1 MNSLDRLGGFMLSFK
16 FVLTFLF
23 IYNIT
28 LSNSIKESYSDITS
42 KIISR
47 VSKDSTAYKRLAYI
61 CDTFGPRLS
70 GSRNLENSIDWIL
83 DKMEEDD
90 LENVRGERVKVPTW
104 IRGKE
109 SATILKPFKRNLSML
124 GLGGSIATP
133 RGGITSEVVVVNNF
147 DELEIKAK
155 EIKGN
160 IVLFNVPFTTYGE
173 TVSYRYNGAS
183 KASSFGAKASLVRS
197 IGPWSMNTPHTGV
210 MAYDEKYKKIPH
222 AALTMEDAMMIG
234 RLYDRGEKIIIKLN
248 MEAKT
253 LPDRWSRNVIS
264 EITGSKFPDEIIVIG
279 GHIDSW
285 DVGQGV
291 HDDAGGCVAAW
302 EALRLIK
309 NMGLKPKRTIRCVLW
324 TNEENGSR
332 GNKAYRDMYLDDL
345 DNHIL
350 AIESDAGV
358 FAPKGFGFTGSD
370 KAREI
375 ASNIHELLEPIGAH
389 NISEGGRAVDI
400 APLNDLGVPVMSLK
414 VDDSKYFWYHHS
426 EADTF
431 DKVDFKE
438 FNRCIAAMATMAFV
452 VADMPEKLPR

>member
-1 MNSLDRLGGFMLSFK
+1 
-16 FVLTFLF
+16 
-23 IYNIT
+23 
-28 LSNSIKESYSDITS
+28 
-42 KIISR
+42 
-47 VSKDSTAYKRLAYI
+47 
-61 CDTFGPRLS
+61 
-70 GSRNLENSIDWIL
+70 
-83 DKMEEDD
+83 
-90 LENVRGERVKVPTW
+90 
-104 IRGKE
+104 
-109 SATILKPFKRNLSML
+109 
-124 GLGGSIATP
+124 
-133 RGGITSEVVVVNNF
+133 
-147 DELEIKAK
+147 
-155 EIKGN
+155 
-160 IVLFNVPFTTYGE
+160 
-173 TVSYRYNGAS
+173 
-183 KASSFGAKASLVRS
+183 
-197 IGPWSMNTPHTGV
+197 MNTPHTGV

-370 KAREI
+370 KAR
-375 ASNIHELLEPIGAH
+375 
-389 NISEGGRAVDI
+389 R
-400 APLNDLGVPVMSLK
+400 
-414 VDDSKYFWYHHS
+414 
-426 EADTF
+426 
-431 DKVDFKE
+431 
-438 FNRCIAAMATMAFV
+438 
-452 VADMPEKLPR
+452 